1 MLKRN
6 LHCRIIYSSQDME
19 TTYVSTNRWMD
30 KENLVYRYTVFY
42 WASLYHTL
50 QLLCFFANQRFV
62 GPCFKQ
68 VCQYYFSNNI
78 CLLHVSELHFHN
90 FHSISKFYYYYTCC
104 GDVWSVIFDITV
116 VIAWRVPRSH
126 LYKMIN

>member
-78 CLLHVSELHFHN
+78 CLLQVSELHFHN
-90 FHSISKFYYYYTCC
+90 FHSISKFLLLLYLLWWHMVSDLWHYCC
-104 GDVWSVIFDITV
+104 NCLEGVTIIP
-116 VIAWRVPRSH
+116 I
-126 LYKMIN
+126 